1 MMSECCKPSLRIG
14 HKMKY
19 EERDR
24 MGYEIIDTIRR
35 FFIDRAWLTDEDGV
49 LESDSLLEKG
59 VIDSMAMV
67 ELIAYV
73 EQTYNINIQEDEL
86 MPENFD
92 SLAAIAAFIDAKRNG
107 G

>member
-1 MMSECCKPSLRIG
+1 
-14 HKMKY
+14 
-19 EERDR
+19 

-35 FFIDRAWLTDEDGV
+35 FFIDQAWLTDEDAV

-107 G
+107 A

>member
-1 MMSECCKPSLRIG
+1 
-14 HKMKY
+14 MKY
-19 EERDR
+19 EERGR
-24 MGYEIIDTIRR
+24 MGYEIIHTIRR
-35 FFIDRAWLTDEDGV
+35 FFIDQAWLTDEDGV

-107 G
+107 A